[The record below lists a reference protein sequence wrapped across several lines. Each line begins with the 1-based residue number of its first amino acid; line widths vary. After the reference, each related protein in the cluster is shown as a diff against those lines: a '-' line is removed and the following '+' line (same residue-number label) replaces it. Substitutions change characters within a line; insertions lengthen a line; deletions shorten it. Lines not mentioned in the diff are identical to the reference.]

1 MVIFYFSFVEN
12 FFSRLRAIGGDNC
25 HPGPYTALRRIRIL
39 LIGRKAIAELALHK
53 PSVALEDPTVPEEI
67 IPIAP
72 NTSSTHDH
80 DVVEE
85 RAQGDTYARYGLIKL
100 PESTRKTKLA
110 TQSADDSEKADP
122 EELDDYQDTN
132 NEVDENTAVTNFI
145 TSGYEDNETD
155 KMEEQYNPE
164 MLEDIPTFENT
175 DVEDDQDIELVIR
188 EFQTKAKR
196 DKSFQGLSYLAGY
209 IAYKFKKEFPELGNK
224 TGTFP
229 SHDPNGNRC
238 NYITTWIFHVSKGGL
253 MVPENKFLNY
263 CQLFEQEFLK
273 FHGEQGINREKRI
286 LDKLTEILTAK
297 FGQDFNKKVLA
308 FFVKVRTFIRMKTMI
323 LEARKRNPNKK
334 PTRFYKQQGQ
344 FATSHIGKEKDGVHQ
359 EPNSTYPEAV
369 FMQFHPHH
377 TPNEE
382 QISII
387 LEGTSTG

>member
-1 MVIFYFSFVEN
+1 M
-12 FFSRLRAIGGDNC
+12 
-25 HPGPYTALRRIRIL
+25 
-39 LIGRKAIAELALHK
+39 ALHK
-53 PSVALEDPTVPEEI
+53 PSVALEDPNLPEEI
-67 IPIAP
+67 IPVAP
-72 NTSSTHDH
+72 NTTSTRE
-80 DVVEE
+80 VVEE
-85 RAQGDTYARYGLIKL
+85 RGQNDSYTRYGLIRL

-110 TQSADDSEKADP
+110 TRSADNSGNLDLSNITSNHDDSDEYTDP
-122 EELDDYQDTN
+122 EELDAYQDTN

-229 SHDPNGNRC
+229 SHDPNGDRY

-369 FMQFHPHH
+369 FMQFHPDH